1 MLKSPWSHHT
11 PYSAATEIC
20 FSIHQIAFSLPFPI
34 SRLALPQLKN
44 EENKLSRCQYLSFS
58 LSLVLFAPRHAPGS
72 HALST
77 NRHRVHRRPRD
88 LLYPTLAAIM
98 SGSRLWGKHL
108 QLYLSWRRGRG
119 HGHACIFVHFLPLPA
134 SCFMF
139 HSTFS
144 HSLTL
149 VAL

>member
-20 FSIHQIAFSLPFPI
+20 FSIHQIASSLPFPI

-44 EENKLSRCQYLSFS
+44 EENKLSRCQCLSFS

-77 NRHRVHRRPRD
+77 NQHRVHRRPRD

-108 QLYLSWRRGRG
+108 QLYRGDVDVDMDML
-119 HGHACIFVHFLPLPA
+119 AFSCIFCLFPLRVSCFIQLPAIPLPL
-134 SCFMF
+134 
-139 HSTFS
+139 
-144 HSLTL
+144 
-149 VAL
+149 